1 MALGCLPWKDSR
13 LVLKISEHLTVE
25 RMLAGELDERFLA
38 GFSVHRGSRFSK
50 LRHGNVK
57 LAYSKLLE
65 LALKALSK
73 SATRKVRLV
82 WGDEMTVVYPEI
94 ASLGIARYGFFGE
107 GLTRMLLIHLKPGMT
122 FFDVGAQLGYF
133 TLLAAWLVGESGH
146 VHSFEPTPSTF
157 ALLELNA
164 RSKPNIHLNRVAVA
178 SGSGTAVFNDYG
190 PSFSAFNSIYD
201 AKLPEQAGPA
211 DPDRFEIET
220 ISIDQYLAE
229 TDVVPDFVKI
239 DAENADY
246 DILTGM
252 EETLKKHQPVMS
264 VEVGDMDIAG
274 VPPSRDIVRLLV
286 DYGYQPYEHRDG
298 HILTHEP
305 QEQYEHGDLLFL
317 PAN

>member
-1 MALGCLPWKDSR
+1 MND
-13 LVLKISEHLTVE
+13 VI
-25 RMLAGELDERFLA
+25 AGELDQRFLA

-65 LALKALSK
+65 LSLKALGK
-73 SATRKVRLV
+73 NAARKVRLV

-107 GLTRMLLIHLKPGMT
+107 GLTRMLLAHLKPGMT

-133 TLLAAWLVGESGH
+133 TLLASWLVGDSGQ

-157 ALLELNA
+157 ELLELNS
-164 RSKPNIHLNRVAVA
+164 RSKPNIHLNRLAVA
-178 SGSGTAVFNDYG
+178 SGRGTAVLNDYG
-190 PSFSAFNSIYD
+190 PSLSAFNSIYD

-211 DPDRFEIET
+211 KVARFEVET
-220 ISIDQYLAE
+220 TSIDQYLAD
-229 TDVVPDFVKI
+229 TDIAPTFVKI

-252 EETLKKHQPVMS
+252 EETLSRHKPVMS

-274 VPPSRDIVRLLV
+274 VPLSKDIVQFLV
-286 DYGYQPYEHRDG
+286 DRGYEPFEHRDG
-298 HILTHEP
+298 SIVAHRP
-305 QEQYEHGDLLFL
+305 QERYKHGDLFFL
-317 PAN
+317 PQN